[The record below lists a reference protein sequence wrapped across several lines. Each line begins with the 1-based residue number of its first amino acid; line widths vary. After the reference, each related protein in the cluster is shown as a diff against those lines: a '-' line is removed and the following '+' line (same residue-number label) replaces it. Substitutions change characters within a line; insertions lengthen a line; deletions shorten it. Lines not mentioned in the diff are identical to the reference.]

1 MCIYIYIYIYMYSN
15 NNITT
20 VITLLAQDKGGP
32 SKGSFLNNTL
42 CSYTD
47 LCVCNDIN
55 GMCK

>member
-1 MCIYIYIYIYMYSN
+1 MYSN